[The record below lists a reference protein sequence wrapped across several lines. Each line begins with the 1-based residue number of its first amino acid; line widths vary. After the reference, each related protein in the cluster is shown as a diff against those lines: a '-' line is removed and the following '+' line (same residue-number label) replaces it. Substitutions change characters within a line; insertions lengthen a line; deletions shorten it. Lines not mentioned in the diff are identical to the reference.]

1 MKRTCSC
8 LMLVYLT
15 VVMGCASSN
24 QTSTENDLK
33 LVNTLLDMAEANNCH
48 DLERELSF
56 YTDDAK
62 FEIVGEGGFVI
73 EGKEELRKLF
83 ARDALLNCRLTLTD
97 FHIQSEMV
105 IAHRGKE
112 QNDFFT
118 AIGLDTIYY
127 YKIRDTFRD
136 GLIQEVRA
144 ELSPESI
151 KALENRGNAFHE
163 WVTKNNHPDELRI
176 LEKIEKGE
184 ITPANKD
191 KCLELIRQWQQ
202 AIKGAV

>member
-1 MKRTCSC
+1 MC
-8 LMLVYLT
+8 L
-15 VVMGCASSN
+15 VVMMGCASSDIN
-24 QTSTENDLK
+24 PTERDLK
-33 LVNTLLDMAEANNCH
+33 LVNTLLDMAEASNCH

-62 FEIVGEGGFVI
+62 FEIVGEGGFII
-73 EGKEELRKLF
+73 EGKEELHKLF

-97 FHIQSEMV
+97 FHIQSKTV
-105 IAHRGKE
+105 ITHRVKE
-112 QNDFFT
+112 QNDFFA
-118 AIGLDTIYY
+118 AIGLDAIYY
-127 YKIRDTFRD
+127 GKIRETFRG
-136 GLIQEVRA
+136 GLIHEVRA

-151 KALENRGNAFHE
+151 KALENQGNAFHE
-163 WVTKNNHPDELRI
+163 WITKNNNPDELRT

-191 KCLELIRQWQQ
+191 KCLGLIRQWQQ

>member
-1 MKRTCSC
+1 M
-8 LMLVYLT
+8 
-15 VVMGCASSN
+15 
-24 QTSTENDLK
+24 
-33 LVNTLLDMAEANNCH
+33 
-48 DLERELSF
+48 SF

-97 FHIQSEMV
+97 FHIQSKTV
-105 IAHRGKE
+105 ITHRGKE
-112 QNDFFT
+112 QHDLF
-118 AIGLDTIYY
+118 AAMGLDAIYY
-127 YKIRDTFRD
+127 DKIQETFRH

-144 ELSPESI
+144 ELSQESI
-151 KALENRGNAFHE
+151 KALNNRGNTFHE
-163 WVTKNNHPDELRI
+163 WVTRNNNPDELRI

-191 KCLELIRQWQQ
+191 KCLGLLRQWQQ
-202 AIKGAV
+202 AIKGSV

>member
-1 MKRTCSC
+1 MKRTCRC
-8 LMLVYLT
+8 LTLMCLV
-15 VVMGCASSN
+15 VMMGCASSN
-24 QTSTENDLK
+24 TIPTEKDLK
-33 LVNTLLDMAEANNCH
+33 LVNALLDMAEANNCH

-56 YTDDAK
+56 YTDDVR
-62 FEIVGEGGFVI
+62 FEVVGGFVK
-73 EGKEELRKLF
+73 EGKEELREIF

-97 FHIQSEMV
+97 FHIQSETV
-105 IAHRGKE
+105 ITHRGKE
-112 QNDFFT
+112 QNDFF
-118 AIGLDTIYY
+118 AAMGLDAIYY

-151 KALENRGNAFHE
+151 QALEDRGNAFHE
-163 WVTKNNHPDELRI
+163 WVTQNNHPDELRT

-191 KCLELIRQWQQ
+191 KCLGLIRQWQQ
-202 AIKGAV
+202 AIKGSV